1 MFDIKLIL
9 KDPEKVKFNL
19 TNRNFK
25 DLSVVDQVIELSEK
39 RKALI
44 TESEQTR
51 AKQMTRSKEMPLIMK
66 NGTPEEKA
74 AIKDELKELSDK
86 VKAYGPMVKEV
97 EDKIN
102 TILLSIP
109 NMMADDT
116 PLGKDDSSNPVVSMW
131 GEKPVFDFQPKE
143 HFDIAVNTIDFERGV
158 KLSGSRFIVYKKE
171 MARLERAV
179 MNYML
184 ENAAKNG
191 YTEIVPPV
199 MVSRETM
206 TGSGQLPKFED
217 DAYKTTDD
225 MFMIPTAEVSLV
237 NMHRD
242 EILDDAV
249 LPLKYAAYTP
259 CFRREAGSYGKDMK
273 GIIRLHQFNKV
284 ELVKFCRPEESLK
297 ELDTLLFNAEE
308 ILRGLGIHYRVVCL
322 CSGDLGF
329 NAVKT
334 FDIEVW
340 LPGQGTYR
348 EISSCSSTGDFQA
361 RRANIKFRR
370 DASSKPELVH
380 LLNGSGLAIDRTLV
394 AIIENYQQADGSVKV
409 PEVLRKYMNNE
420 EFIRL

>member
-25 DLSVVDQVIELSEK
+25 DVSVVDQVIELSEK

-51 AKQMTRSKEMPLIMK
+51 SRQMTRSKEMPLVMK

-86 VKAYGPMVKEV
+86 VKAFGPLVKEV

-116 PLGKDDSSNPVVSMW
+116 PLGRDDSYNPVVSMW
-131 GEKPVFDFQPKE
+131 GEKPKFDFQPKE

-297 ELDTLLFNAEE
+297 ELDQLLYNAEE

-394 AIIENYQQADGSVKV
+394 AIIENYQQADGTVKV

>member
-1 MFDIKLIL
+1 MFDVKLIL
-9 KDPEKVKFNL
+9 SNPDKVKFNMK
-19 TNRNFK
+19 NRNYTDFSPV
-25 DLSVVDQVIELSEK
+25 DEILSLSER

-51 AKQMTRSKEMPLIMK
+51 ARQMSRSKEMPLVMK
-66 NGTPEEKA
+66 NGTPEEKN
-74 AIKDELKELSDK
+74 AIKEELKELSEK
-86 VKAYGPMVKEV
+86 VKSYGPLVKDI
-97 EDKIN
+97 EDKIDK
-102 TILLSIP
+102 IVMSLP
-109 NMMADDT
+109 NMFADST
-116 PLGKDDSSNPVVSMW
+116 PLGKDENSNVVVKTY

-143 HFDIAVNTIDFERGV
+143 HFDIATTTIDFERGV
-158 KLSGSRFIVYKKE
+158 KLSGSRFIIYKSD
-171 MARLERAV
+171 MAKLERAV
-179 MNYML
+179 MCFML
-184 ENAAKNG
+184 DNAAKNG

-237 NMHRD
+237 NMHRG
-242 EILDDAV
+242 EILDNSV
-249 LPLKYAAYTP
+249 LPIKYVAYTP

-284 ELVKFCRPEESLK
+284 ELVKFCRPEESMA
-297 ELDTLLFNAEE
+297 ELDSLLANAEE
-308 ILRGLGIHYRVVCL
+308 ILQLLGIHYRVVNL

-340 LPGQGTYR
+340 LPGQQTYR

-361 RRANIKFRR
+361 RRANIRFRR
-370 DASSKPELVH
+370 DANQKPELVH

-394 AIIENYQQADGSVKV
+394 AIIENYQQSDGSVKV
-409 PEVLRKYMNNE
+409 PEVLKKYLGGAE
-420 EFIRL
+420 KLFL